1 MASGYMGATK
11 PLHWGRQDKLCLR
24 GRSATSFASDRHRT
38 RAISIYLAD
47 NRDHFL
53 QKLFPKFRCAHR
65 RRCDLLRLARRA
77 FRTESADVHRLY
89 FRKAVRRRLRGK
101 QAAPAF
107 GLGPNLP
114 TSTSGGIQ
122 ASGGV
127 EKPAIVEAS
136 GGVEAPTT
144 PPIRCRCSS
153 PGSVQKRCEEVPSPS
168 LNSDLHVPDAHT
180 RDEAQ
185 AVGGG
190 QHDPRTSPAPSR
202 AQTLACGDVR
212 ALPTT
217 TAHECTQT
225 IAPDQQMLACG
236 DVRALTAGRLR
247 TPWWGQ
253 HFEIRGSG
261 PQAKVHSCIVSHI
274 VDLRAL
280 YGDIAAADVLGA
292 SLRCLHLFESALGLT
307 DSRGTGSSSQVRD
320 DKVASQVK
328 AAAILGLAIKMVLSD
343 DCTAKV
349 PMATLWGTVAGNANV
364 ALVQTL
370 EIQLVNQWP
379 GPEY

>member
-1 MASGYMGATK
+1 M
-11 PLHWGRQDKLCLR
+11 
-24 GRSATSFASDRHRT
+24 
-38 RAISIYLAD
+38 YLAG

-53 QKLFPKFRCAHR
+53 RKLSR
-65 RRCDLLRLARRA
+65 RRRQKEQTRNELLQKARRA
-77 FRTESADVHRLY
+77 FRLESADVQRLY
-89 FRKAVRRRLRGK
+89 FRKAGGGTVRLRLLGK
-101 QAAPAF
+101 QAAPAY
-107 GLGPNLP
+107 LKK
-114 TSTSGGIQ
+114 SGG
-122 ASGGV
+122 
-127 EKPAIVEAS
+127 VEAS
-136 GGVEAPTT
+136 GGVGRVEASGGVVAESAPTT
-144 PPIRCRCSS
+144 PPIRCRSSS
-153 PGSVQKRCEEVPSPS
+153 PGPVQTRCEEVPSM
-168 LNSDLHVPDAHT
+168 NGDLHVPDAHT

-202 AQTLACGDVR
+202 A
-212 ALPTT
+212 LPVT
-217 TAHECTQT
+217 TAHVCTQT

-247 TPWWGQ
+247 TPSWGQ

-292 SLRCLHLFESALGLT
+292 SLRCSHLFESALGLT
-307 DSRGTGSSSQVRD
+307 DSRGTGSGSQVRG

-328 AAAILGLAIKMVLSD
+328 AAAILGLAIKMVVSA
-343 DCTAKV
+343 DCTDKIPVARLWAK
-349 PMATLWGTVAGNANV
+349 VAGNANV
-364 ALVQTL
+364 ARVKAL

-379 GPEY
+379 GLEQ

>member
-1 MASGYMGATK
+1 MIG
-11 PLHWGRQDKLCLR
+11 
-24 GRSATSFASDRHRT
+24 
-38 RAISIYLAD
+38 
-47 NRDHFL
+47 
-53 QKLFPKFRCAHR
+53 
-65 RRCDLLRLARRA
+65 
-77 FRTESADVHRLY
+77 
-89 FRKAVRRRLRGK
+89 
-101 QAAPAF
+101 
-107 GLGPNLP
+107 
-114 TSTSGGIQ
+114 
-122 ASGGV
+122 
-127 EKPAIVEAS
+127 
-136 GGVEAPTT
+136 
-144 PPIRCRCSS
+144 
-153 PGSVQKRCEEVPSPS
+153 
-168 LNSDLHVPDAHT
+168 DLHVPDAHT

-202 AQTLACGDVR
+202 A
-212 ALPTT
+212 LPVT
-217 TAHECTQT
+217 TAHVCTQT

-247 TPWWGQ
+247 TPSWGQ

-328 AAAILGLAIKMVLSD
+328 AAAILGLAIKMVVSA
-343 DCTAKV
+343 DCTDEVPVAHLWAKV
-349 PMATLWGTVAGNANV
+349 AGAANV
-364 ALVQTL
+364 ALVKAL

-379 GPEY
+379 GIE